1 MVLRQYWWDSLSLG
15 LLVEGQSDQDTIP
28 ILAKRL
34 GYDARIRARVVSRG
48 QMLASNAISRYLTKF
63 LRESR
68 DVTRVIICLDAERE
82 NPAQVLASTRPIER
96 RLNETLTV
104 SVRYAVVDHALEG
117 WLACDEE
124 AIQVCARW
132 SSRLASTSKATRK
145 ITLLQ
150 WTFSKGSIARTGE
163 TSERHATIPKIA
175 QFVTPERI
183 AARSPTFRRF
193 AEMLG
198 HPVSG

>member
-124 AIQVCARW
+124 ALRSVLGGPRACINIQGNPEDHSTPADILH
-132 SSRLASTSKATRK
+132 RLYRQNRRNFRKTRDN
-145 ITLLQ
+145 
-150 WTFSKGSIARTGE
+150 
-163 TSERHATIPKIA
+163 PKIA
-175 QFVTPERI
+175 EHVTPERI

-193 AEMLG
+193 AEILG

>member
-1 MVLRQYWWDSLSLG
+1 MSLG

-82 NPAQVLASTRPIER
+82 NPAQVLASTRPLER
-96 RLNETLTV
+96 RLNETLRV
-104 SVRYAVVDHALEG
+104 QVNYAVVDHALEG

-124 AIQVCARW
+124 ALRAVLGGSRADINIRGNPEDHPAPADLLVQVFRVN
-132 SSRLASTSKATRK
+132 RRRFRKTRDN
-145 ITLLQ
+145 
-150 WTFSKGSIARTGE
+150 
-163 TSERHATIPKIA
+163 PKIA
-175 QFVTPERI
+175 ERASPERI
-183 AARSPTFRRF
+183 AAKSPTFKRF
-193 AEMLG
+193 AEILG